1 MRKISDNSAL
11 IQDAFEGFA
20 PSAELVERVKEKR
33 FGRRKKSHIIKRA
46 VVIPVAACLAVL
58 FTVTAAAE
66 LFGFDEI
73 LGRYIRIDDS
83 ELAQSLI
90 GTVSDVRYTVSDDD
104 YKIEVMGVTGSYD
117 SMFAAVKLSR
127 KDGAPVIEHFLNECP
142 DDHNISWQRAQWDI
156 KAYNGGFGG
165 GGGSYIDE
173 YGDIVYTM
181 DINGDDLT
189 GKKIEITCDRLVLHR
204 ESFEL
209 ENENDVYYGLNHRK
223 WGYYK
228 QETNEPVDFDDSSVL
243 CLPIGWS
250 VSFKY
255 TASENALAVRYADI
269 SKQDNSECTI
279 TEIKATASG
288 VQISITCNQNIM
300 QKEYVNKAYMIMNDN
315 THIPL
320 SASSGSSSFDGEY
333 WYISIDYEYSEEVN
347 TTIKQYIDITE
358 AKAVYFDG
366 VTYELE

>member
-1 MRKISDNSAL
+1 MKRNSDNSKL
-11 IQDAFEGFA
+11 IIAAFEGFS
-20 PSAELVERVKEKR
+20 PSEELVERVREKR
-33 FGRRKKSHIIKRA
+33 FGRRKKNHIIKRA
-46 VVIPVAACLAVL
+46 VIIPVAACLAVL

-90 GTVSDVRYTVSDDD
+90 GTVSDVKYTVSDDD
-104 YKIEVMGVTGSYD
+104 YKIQVMGVTGSYD

-127 KDGAPVIEHFLNECP
+127 KDGTPVTDHFLIDCP

-156 KAYNGGFGG
+156 KAYKGGFGG

-173 YGDIVYTM
+173 YGNIIYTM

-189 GKKIEITCDRLVLHR
+189 GKKIEITCDRLVLLK

-209 ENENDVYYGLNHRK
+209 QNENNVYYGLNHRK

-228 QETNEPVDFDDSSVL
+228 QETDEPVDFDDSSVL

-250 VSFKY
+250 VSFRY
-255 TASENALAVRYADI
+255 TASENALTVRYADI
-269 SKQDNSECTI
+269 SAQDNSEYTI
-279 TEIKATASG
+279 TELKATASG
-288 VQISITCNQNIM
+288 VRMSFTSDQDNIRE
-300 QKEYVNKAYMIMNDN
+300 EYGKKAYMIMYDN

-320 SASSGSSSFDGEY
+320 SATSGSSSFNGEY
-333 WYISIDYEYSEEVN
+333 WDNCIDFEYSEEVN
-347 TTIKQYIDITE
+347 TTIKQYIDITQ